1 MEHLQ
6 VQSVRED
13 LAALQARLER
23 GAALAKEVREK
34 NERFLASM
42 GWKADAHLMA
52 AAAAAQSEPER
63 AVSAS
68 DAAAAPAPEGT
79 QSQLDAAEEALLGRG
94 EGLLG
99 RGERGEKGVASTTS
113 GVGATPA
120 AAQEDQAVPSAET
133 VERGPSQLDE
143 AEEAI
148 LSFWLIRGGGGAGGD
163 AALAAELFERR
174 IDPLGR
180 PVVLDGL
187 TREAPVETLDA
198 PQLEARLHKVLGVQL
213 EPAHSAQLL
222 ARLLSV
228 SACEV
233 ASDGRPKGLSAQTL
247 QEWVRQRYRRFELE
261 QLLQSDGVQLHKILV
276 RHLMRENGQN
286 IALTRD
292 EVRDGVLAAASDI
305 ADAVY
310 EETAKV

>member
-1 MEHLQ
+1 MAACRWNGQPEVRLLSAVMEQ
-6 VQSVRED
+6 VRED
-13 LAALQARLER
+13 LHALHARLER
-23 GAALAKEVREK
+23 GAAMAKEIQEK

-42 GWKADAHLMA
+42 GRKAG
-52 AAAAAQSEPER
+52 QK
-63 AVSAS
+63 
-68 DAAAAPAPEGT
+68 
-79 QSQLDAAEEALLGRG
+79 
-94 EGLLG
+94 
-99 RGERGEKGVASTTS
+99 GEKGVASTTS
-113 GVGATPA
+113 RVGAAPA
-120 AAQEDQAVPSAET
+120 AVQQDQAAPSAET
-133 VERGPSQLDE
+133 VGHAPSQLDE
-143 AEEAI
+143 AGEAI

-163 AALAAELFERR
+163 AALAAALFEPR

-233 ASDGRPKGLSAQTL
+233 ASDGRPKVLSAQTL
-247 QEWVRQRYRRFELE
+247 QAWVRQRYRRFELE

>member
-1 MEHLQ
+1 MAACRWNGQPEVRLLSAVMEQ
-6 VQSVRED
+6 VRED
-13 LAALQARLER
+13 LHALHVRLER
-23 GAALAKEVREK
+23 GAAMAKEIQEK

-42 GWKADAHLMA
+42 GRKAG
-52 AAAAAQSEPER
+52 QK
-63 AVSAS
+63 
-68 DAAAAPAPEGT
+68 
-79 QSQLDAAEEALLGRG
+79 
-94 EGLLG
+94 
-99 RGERGEKGVASTTS
+99 GEKGVASTTS
-113 GVGATPA
+113 RVGAAPA
-120 AAQEDQAVPSAET
+120 AVQQDQAAPSAET
-133 VERGPSQLDE
+133 VGHAPSQLDE

-163 AALAAELFERR
+163 AALAAALFERR

-187 TREAPVETLDA
+187 AREAPVETLDA

-233 ASDGRPKGLSAQTL
+233 ASDGRPTVLSAQTL
-247 QEWVRQRYRRFELE
+247 QAWVRQRYRRFELE